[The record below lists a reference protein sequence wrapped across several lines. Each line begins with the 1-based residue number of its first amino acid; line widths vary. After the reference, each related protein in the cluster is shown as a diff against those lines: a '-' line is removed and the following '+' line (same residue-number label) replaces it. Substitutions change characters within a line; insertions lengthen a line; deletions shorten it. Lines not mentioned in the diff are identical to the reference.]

1 MYDDFM
7 INLISAYCGFGNW
20 IRYPVCDLPCR
31 GSDQDI
37 ESIYR
42 RHNSPSMSSP
52 ISIIIVSYIIPIEIL
67 IHMDANPEYIDRGRA
82 RTNYGGADN
91 DRGITIV

>member
-1 MYDDFM
+1 
-7 INLISAYCGFGNW
+7 
-20 IRYPVCDLPCR
+20 
-31 GSDQDI
+31 
-37 ESIYR
+37 
-42 RHNSPSMSSP
+42 MSSP